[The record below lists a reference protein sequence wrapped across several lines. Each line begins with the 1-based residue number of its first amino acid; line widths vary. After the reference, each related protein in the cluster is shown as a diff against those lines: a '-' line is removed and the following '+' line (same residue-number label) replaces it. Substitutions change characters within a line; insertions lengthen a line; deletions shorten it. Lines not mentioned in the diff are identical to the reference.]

1 MLSLQELVPVSPL
14 SVLTGC
20 LEAAFAAAHLIDSP
34 QLQGS
39 SCLGWVMVPE
49 VQTVVTSYAE
59 RFMEQV
65 GAQVR
70 CEAVCCINW
79 TGLSKCALGGSLAT
93 LVKVTAV
100 LSDTLASLPR
110 GSSCV

>member
-1 MLSLQELVPVSPL
+1 VSPL

-79 TGLSKCALGGSLAT
+79 TVEMCVGWVSCYATHSYGGVVGYSCI
-93 LVKVTAV
+93 
-100 LSDTLASLPR
+100 ASTW
-110 GSSCV
+110 

>member
-1 MLSLQELVPVSPL
+1 MEFLPNLMPVTPQELVPVSPL

-70 CEAVCCINW
+70 WEVADCA
-79 TGLSKCALGGSLAT
+79 GLY
-93 LVKVTAV
+93 
-100 LSDTLASLPR
+100 LP
-110 GSSCV
+110 VV

>member
-1 MLSLQELVPVSPL
+1 VSPL

-65 GAQVR
+65 GAQVWW
-70 CEAVCCINW
+70 EAVYC
-79 TGLSKCALGGSLAT
+79 TD
-93 LVKVTAV
+93 LVPARSEGVCLLLLLTVEAISSV
-100 LSDTLASLPR
+100 QSIAPAWWR
-110 GSSCV
+110 GVSSVC